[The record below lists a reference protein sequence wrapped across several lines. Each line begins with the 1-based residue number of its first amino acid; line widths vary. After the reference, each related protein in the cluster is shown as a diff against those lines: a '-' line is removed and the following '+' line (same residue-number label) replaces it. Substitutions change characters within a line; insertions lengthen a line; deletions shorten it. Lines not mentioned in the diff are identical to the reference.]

1 MAKVSRAGIGII
13 LLNVISIAGLIALV
27 GGASWYSY
35 KITKSNGDLVLT
47 NTFYLTQYTNSN
59 NKTVT
64 YSDIDSQT
72 SKANQA
78 LNLFGSS
85 TTVTNCASA
94 GQTALGLTVAD
105 LILHAGF
112 LAILALGKGTFSN
125 SNFKHAASAMLF
137 VGMVLLVAAV
147 AYFDS
152 NNKCAKYIYDTDANA
167 VSGLGYTATLTA
179 AAAQVIC
186 AVSGFF
192 DLVSI
197 AFVQKNTI

>member
-94 GQTALGLTVAD
+94 GQTALGLTIAD

-112 LAILALGKGTFSN
+112 FAILAVGQQGKC

-137 VGMVLLVAAV
+137 AGMVLLVAAV